1 MNARIRRSNDL
12 SRPSS
17 KLGFGVYLDPPG
29 NREGR
34 YRFICYKV
42 GAFYRVRMIFYSDK
56 THCWS
61 DGQRIFD
68 ALMSNEPISVETI
81 GKDGKMNKVTIN
93 NKERIKM
100 PKYVIEGIG
109 IWIPRYAEGKKD
121 KVQEHTLSQEI
132 ALYKNHICPFFKGAK
147 LVDVTVE
154 TVRDFEKHLQ
164 RKGLSAKTVSNCL
177 TSLKRF
183 FAYAEEQEWIRHT
196 PFDSTYI
203 LPDAKPARRRQ
214 PYDIAEL
221 RATFMRQW
229 KNPVFQ
235 AACILIR
242 MTAMRASEDRAIK
255 KSDFEKYYG
264 MPECE
269 DCVIVHINESLTSK
283 NKRKAPKN
291 ERTRMTVI
299 PRWAYEFIE
308 PIFELSMTD
317 LAFSNTGGRVPISL
331 DKMLDNFRYEYS
343 AANGTSADRM
353 LKEGKDVH
361 SIRTTLNSLLT
372 GHLNDGIRRAIFGW
386 SSSDVG
392 MDHYFQL
399 LPVHYQQVLDAL
411 KTTFT
416 DEEIEWYK
424 SHSILG

>member
-1 MNARIRRSNDL
+1 M

-109 IWIPRYAEGKKD
+109 IWIPRYEEGKKD

-242 MTAMRASEDRAIK
+242 MTAMRASEDRPIK

-343 AANGTSADRM
+343 AANGTSAERM

>member
-1 MNARIRRSNDL
+1 M

-109 IWIPRYAEGKKD
+109 IWIPRYEEGKKD

-343 AANGTSADRM
+343 AANGTSAERM

-361 SIRTTLNSLLT
+361 SIRTTLNSRAT
-372 GHLNDGIRRAIFGW
+372 GQFNRGTRRPILGW

>member
-1 MNARIRRSNDL
+1 M

-109 IWIPRYAEGKKD
+109 IWIPRYEEGKKD

-132 ALYKNHICPFFKGAK
+132 ALYKNHICPFFKGTK

-221 RATFMRQW
+221 RAAFMRQW

-343 AANGTSADRM
+343 AANGTSAERM

-416 DEEIEWYK
+416 DEEIAWYK

>member
-1 MNARIRRSNDL
+1 M
-12 SRPSS
+12 SRPPN
-17 KLGFGVYLDPPG
+17 KLGFGVFPDPPG
-29 NREGR
+29 NKEGR
-34 YRFICYKV
+34 YRFICYKK
-42 GAFYRVRMIFYSDK
+42 GPFYRMRLIFYSNK
-56 THCWS
+56 INCWA
-61 DGQRIFD
+61 DGQKIFD
-68 ALMSNEPISVETI
+68 ALMAKGSAAVETNI
-81 GKDGKMNKVTIN
+81 MEGKVKKILTN
-93 NKERIKM
+93 NKEKIDM
-100 PKYVIEGIG
+100 SKYVIEGIR
-109 IWIPRYAEGKKD
+109 IWLPRYEEGKRD
-121 KVQEHTLSQEI
+121 KIQEHTLSQEK
-132 ALYKNHICPFFKGAK
+132 ALYKNHIGPFFKGRK
-147 LVDVTVE
+147 LADVTVE
-154 TVRDFEKHLQ
+154 DVRAFEKHLQ

-214 PYDIAEL
+214 PYDIDEL

-229 KNPVFQ
+229 NNPVFQ
-235 AACILIR
+235 AVCFLIR
-242 MTAMRASEDRAIK
+242 LTGMRASEGRAIK
-255 KSDFEKYYG
+255 KGDFEKYYG

-269 DCVIVHINESLTSK
+269 DCVIVHIDESLTNK

-291 ERTRMTVI
+291 ERTRITVI
-299 PRWAYEFIE
+299 PRWAYEYIE
-308 PIFELSMTD
+308 PVFALSMAD

-331 DKMLDNFRYEYS
+331 DKMLDNFRSEFA
-343 AANGTSADRM
+343 AANGTSVQT
-353 LKEGKDVH
+353 LQKEGKDVH
-361 SIRTTLNSLLT
+361 SIRTTLNSYLT

-386 SSSDVG
+386 ASTDVG

-416 DEEIEWYK
+416 DEEIDWFK

>member
-109 IWIPRYAEGKKD
+109 IWIPRYEEGKKD

>member
-1 MNARIRRSNDL
+1 M

-109 IWIPRYAEGKKD
+109 IWIPRYEEGKKD

-221 RATFMRQW
+221 RAAFMRQW

-343 AANGTSADRM
+343 AANGTSAEKM

>member
-1 MNARIRRSNDL
+1 MRL
-12 SRPSS
+12 
-17 KLGFGVYLDPPG
+17 
-29 NREGR
+29 
-34 YRFICYKV
+34 
-42 GAFYRVRMIFYSDK
+42 IFYSNK
-56 THCWS
+56 INCWA
-61 DGQRIFD
+61 DGQKIFD
-68 ALMSNEPISVETI
+68 ALMAKGSAAVETNI
-81 GKDGKMNKVTIN
+81 MEGKVKKILTN
-93 NKERIKM
+93 NKEKIDM
-100 PKYVIEGIG
+100 SKYVIEGIR
-109 IWIPRYAEGKKD
+109 IWLPRYEEGKRD
-121 KVQEHTLSQEI
+121 KIQEHTLSQEK
-132 ALYKNHICPFFKGAK
+132 ALYKNHIGPFFKGRK
-147 LVDVTVE
+147 LADVTVE
-154 TVRDFEKHLQ
+154 DVRAFEKHLQ

-214 PYDIAEL
+214 PYDIDEL

-229 KNPVFQ
+229 NNPVFQ
-235 AACILIR
+235 AVCFLIR
-242 MTAMRASEDRAIK
+242 LTGMRASEGRAIK
-255 KSDFEKYYG
+255 KGDFEKYYG

-269 DCVIVHINESLTSK
+269 DCVIVHIDESLTNK

-291 ERTRMTVI
+291 ERTRITVI
-299 PRWAYEFIE
+299 PRWAYEYIE
-308 PIFELSMTD
+308 PVFALSMAD

-331 DKMLDNFRYEYS
+331 DKMLDNFRSEFA
-343 AANGTSADRM
+343 AANGTSVQT
-353 LKEGKDVH
+353 LQKEGKDVH
-361 SIRTTLNSLLT
+361 SIRTTLNSYLT

-386 SSSDVG
+386 ASTDVG

-416 DEEIEWYK
+416 DEEIDWFK

>member
-1 MNARIRRSNDL
+1 M

-109 IWIPRYAEGKKD
+109 IWIPRYEEGKKD

-221 RATFMRQW
+221 RAAFMRQW

-343 AANGTSADRM
+343 AANGTSAERM

-386 SSSDVG
+386 ASSDVG

-416 DEEIEWYK
+416 DEEIAWYK

>member
-1 MNARIRRSNDL
+1 M

-109 IWIPRYAEGKKD
+109 IWIPRYEEGKKD

-343 AANGTSADRM
+343 AANGTSAERM

-386 SSSDVG
+386 ASSDVG

-416 DEEIEWYK
+416 DEEIAWYK

>member
-1 MNARIRRSNDL
+1 M

-109 IWIPRYAEGKKD
+109 IWIPRYEEGKKD

-196 PFDSTYI
+196 PFASTYI

-343 AANGTSADRM
+343 AANGTSAERM